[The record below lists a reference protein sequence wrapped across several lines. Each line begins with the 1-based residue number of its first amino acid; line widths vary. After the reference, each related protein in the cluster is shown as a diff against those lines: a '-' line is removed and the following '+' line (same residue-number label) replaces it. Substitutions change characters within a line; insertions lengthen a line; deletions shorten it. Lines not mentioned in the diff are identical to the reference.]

1 MTELKHLE
9 AFVKESLRFLGFNEL
24 VRVCTKN
31 YFIPELNVTLPK
43 GSVIQIPASSLMHLE
58 KHYPN
63 PSKFDPEGHFDNRIL
78 NPNNF
83 YGFGQGPRSCV
94 GFRFAWTM
102 LRATLVNVLSH
113 FKIMPGPNNSKLDT
127 NSQAFLTSQKLGAHV
142 KLEPRN

>member
-24 VRVCTKN
+24 ERVCTKN

-63 PSKFDPEGHFDNRIL
+63 PSKFDPEGLTI
-78 NPNNF
+78 
-83 YGFGQGPRSCV
+83 GF
-94 GFRFAWTM
+94 
-102 LRATLVNVLSH
+102 
-113 FKIMPGPNNSKLDT
+113 
-127 NSQAFLTSQKLGAHV
+127 
-142 KLEPRN
+142 